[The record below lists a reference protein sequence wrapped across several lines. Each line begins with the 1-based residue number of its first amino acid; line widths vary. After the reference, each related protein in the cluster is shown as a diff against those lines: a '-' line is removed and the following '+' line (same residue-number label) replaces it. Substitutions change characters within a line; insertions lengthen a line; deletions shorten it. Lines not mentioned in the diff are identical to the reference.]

1 VARKAFHRKGAKKS
15 RKERKENL
23 ADFSGSLCRGLLT
36 ARLFLVLPVGS
47 AGFLFL
53 LFVLNSSYSLVAHEV
68 ITSTAANAPSIG
80 EEPGRSD
87 VRYDSLGSESGKRP
101 HG

>member
-23 ADFSGSLCRGLLT
+23 ADFPGSLCRGLLT

-47 AGFLFL
+47 AGSS
-53 LFVLNSSYSLVAHEV
+53 VLTLSFFYGDHS
-68 ITSTAANAPSIG
+68 STAIRFSA
-80 EEPGRSD
+80 
-87 VRYDSLGSESGKRP
+87 
-101 HG
+101 